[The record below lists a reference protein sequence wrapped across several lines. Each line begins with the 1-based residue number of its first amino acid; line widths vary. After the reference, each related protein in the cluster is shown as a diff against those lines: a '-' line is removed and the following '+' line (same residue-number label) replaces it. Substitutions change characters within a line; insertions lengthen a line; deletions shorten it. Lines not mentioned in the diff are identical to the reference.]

1 LFDRWKTKLN
11 SNLTC
16 TVPIHIREPNT
27 YGVATSFELQ
37 CNCCDTLGN
46 GSRWKWRNH
55 IALYEP
61 VQRNLEVLQ
70 TKSDLCKYDIN
81 LRLCLALQLMGVGGE
96 HAKTLTSFLDL
107 PDSHKWP
114 RNFQVLEQFLYKS
127 VEKIKCQSQEQ
138 AAEEEVIKTNVPNSL
153 IEQSTL
159 EVAAPRFR
167 VEASYDMRWQ
177 VRSSG
182 GKYGSST
189 GHGLMIGAL
198 SKKVLDSIVFNK
210 KCAKCTKRKNCDSKH
225 NCMKNFDG
233 SSKSMEA
240 AALTKMLIRLPEEKG
255 VSICSIITDD
265 DSNGRAKSRHVCNG
279 GILPDS
285 VEEPRFLA
293 DPSHRKRV
301 FSRPIYNMS
310 NMPKKKNA
318 VTKPFAAHLK
328 YCYGACVKRNR
339 NKTAEEL
346 SAKVHN
352 ILDHICGIH
361 EQCDTTWCYDKKAM
375 EQNLPYNPPAE
386 H

>member
-1 LFDRWKTKLN
+1 
-11 SNLTC
+11 
-16 TVPIHIREPNT
+16 
-27 YGVATSFELQ
+27 
-37 CNCCDTLGN
+37 
-46 GSRWKWRNH
+46 
-55 IALYEP
+55 
-61 VQRNLEVLQ
+61 
-70 TKSDLCKYDIN
+70 
-81 LRLCLALQLMGVGGE
+81 MG
-96 HAKTLTSFLDL
+96 
-107 PDSHKWP
+107 
-114 RNFQVLEQFLYKS
+114 
-127 VEKIKCQSQEQ
+127 
-138 AAEEEVIKTNVPNSL
+138 
-153 IEQSTL
+153 
-159 EVAAPRFR
+159 
-167 VEASYDMRWQ
+167 WQ

-182 GKYGSST
+182 GKYGSSM

-240 AALTKMLIRLPEEKG
+240 VALTTMLIRLPEEKG
-255 VSICSIITDD
+255 VSICSIITND
-265 DSNGRAKSRHVCNG
+265 DSNGRAKSHHVCNG

-285 VEEPRFLA
+285 IEEPRFLA

-318 VTKPFAAHLK
+318 VTKPLAAHLK

-386 H
+386 HRLDKSKYPETYAQLKEHFDYYASVEMMKYCTHPHDTQTNEALNQAIVNVAPISVCYSGTNSLNSCIGIIISIHNMGLYLFFDYLFNVVGMKMTEVLSDFLKRKQHKKERKKSYQ